1 MAERYLSMQSCHCQ
15 GHLFTMK
22 NYALSEIVKTLTI
35 EIDKP
40 ADEDSDHV
48 HMDFVQV
55 YRLETAEVK
64 NLDGEY
70 SNEEMLV
77 RDEFL
82 IEDDETRFAS
92 EAEAVK
98 HINERLEELFG

>member
-1 MAERYLSMQSCHCQ
+1 
-15 GHLFTMK
+15 MK
-22 NYALSEIVKTLTI
+22 NYAITEIVKTLTI

-48 HMDFVQV
+48 HMDFVVMIAKLSAKEYAAQV

-70 SNEEMLV
+70 SHEEMLV

-82 IEDDETRFAS
+82 IDDETRFAS

-98 HINERLEELFG
+98 HINERLEELFD